1 MNLSPFPPL
10 VGSLMQ
16 NRPIPLEHLQRG
28 QTACISRVAGH
39 PDHVLRLEEFGLR
52 GGARIEMFRP
62 GSPCIVRLAGN
73 KLCLRPDDRVCIH
86 VVRL

>member
-1 MNLSPFPPL
+1 
-10 VGSLMQ
+10 
-16 NRPIPLEHLQRG
+16 
-28 QTACISRVAGH
+28 
-39 PDHVLRLEEFGLR
+39 
-52 GGARIEMFRP
+52 MFRP